1 MNEITNTRHNH
12 LIDPIMHVW
21 GWEIPLYLFLG
32 GVVAGIMIL
41 AGVRLLR
48 GQVKETSPAL
58 ALLTWTAPIA
68 ISLGMFFLWLDL
80 EHPFNAWR
88 FYLTFK
94 LSSPMSW
101 GAWILLGVYPVSVL
115 LAWVTTPDPQKEWAR
130 GWLGRVGALGK
141 RIGLEK
147 VGILPF
153 TSRGLRRM
161 EAWAGESVPLLAR
174 LNILMGVSLGIYTGV
189 LLGTMAARPLW
200 NSALLGPLFLVSGL
214 STGAA
219 FMLLFGL
226 TDEERKSLSR
236 ADMALI
242 LVEMVVLGLWMMGL
256 ATGGGSSQGALA
268 VIMGG
273 PYTAAFWTLVVALGL
288 IAPLVGEWLEHKHG
302 AVPGRGT
309 AVLVLLGGFALRWIL
324 VFAGQATG
332 WISEI
337 AMR

>member
-12 LIDPIMHVW
+12 LIDPTMHVW
-21 GWEIPLYLFLG
+21 DWQIPLYLFLG
-32 GVVAGIMIL
+32 GVVAGIMIFTGIQMFRKKEEEPSV
-41 AGVRLLR
+41 AFSLLPWAA
-48 GQVKETSPAL
+48 PAL
-58 ALLTWTAPIA
+58 

-88 FYLTFK
+88 FYMAFK
-94 LSSPMSW
+94 VSSPMSW
-101 GAWILLGVYPVSVL
+101 GAWVLLGIYPASIL
-115 LAWVTTPDPQKEWAR
+115 LAWVTTPEALKSRVKDRLNGIPFFSKIDEWA
-130 GWLGRVGALGK
+130 VGN
-141 RIGLEK
+141 
-147 VGILPF
+147 
-153 TSRGLRRM
+153 
-161 EAWAGESVPLLAR
+161 AR
-174 LNILMGVSLGIYTGV
+174 LLGGLNIGMGAALGIYTGV

-226 TDEERKSLSR
+226 TEKEKIFLGRT
-236 ADMALI
+236 DMWLIVAELAL
-242 LVEMVVLGLWMMGL
+242 LALWMIGL
-256 ATGGGSSQGALA
+256 ATGSGPAGAALA
-268 VIMGG
+268 SILGG

-288 IAPLVGEWLEHKHG
+288 LTPLLGEWLEFKHG
-302 AVPGRGT
+302 AVPGKGT

-332 WISEI
+332 WVTDI

>member
-1 MNEITNTRHNH
+1 
-12 LIDPIMHVW
+12 MHVW
-21 GWEIPLYLFLG
+21 GWEIPVYLFLG
-32 GVVAGIMIL
+32 GVVAGIMIF
-41 AGVRLLR
+41 AGLR
-48 GQVKETSPAL
+48 FLRRGDENVSVSLSLMP
-58 ALLTWTAPIA
+58 WVAPIA

-101 GAWILLGVYPVSVL
+101 GAWILLGVYPVSIL
-115 LAWVTTPDPQKEWAR
+115 LAWVASPE
-130 GWLGRVGALGK
+130 
-141 RIGLEK
+141 GLKAKVREK
-147 VGILPF
+147 VGRFPLFGRIDQ
-153 TSRGLRRM
+153 
-161 EAWAGESVPLLAR
+161 WAGAKVTLLAR
-174 LNILMGVSLGIYTGV
+174 LNIILGASLGIYTGV

-219 FMLLFGL
+219 FMLLFRL
-226 TDEERKSLSR
+226 SDKERKTLGR

-242 LVEMVVLGLWMMGL
+242 VIELVLLGLWMVGL
-256 ATGGGSSQGALA
+256 ATAGSASRGALY
-268 VIMGG
+268 VILGG

-288 IAPLVGEWLEHKHG
+288 LAPLVGEWLEFKHG

-324 VFAGQATG
+324 VFAGQASG
-332 WISEI
+332 WVTEI

>member
-12 LIDPIMHVW
+12 LIDPTMHVW

-32 GVVAGIMIL
+32 GVVAGIMIFSGIQML
-41 AGVRLLR
+41 RKREEEPSVALSLL
-48 GQVKETSPAL
+48 PWA
-58 ALLTWTAPIA
+58 APLL
-68 ISLGMFFLWLDL
+68 ISLGMLFLWLDL

-88 FYLTFK
+88 FYLAFK
-94 LSSPMSW
+94 VTSPMSW
-101 GAWILLGVYPVSVL
+101 GSWILLGIYPASIL
-115 LAWVTTPDPQKEWAR
+115 LAWVTTPTFMKGMVRERFGRLPLFRQVDEWA
-130 GWLGRVGALGK
+130 GGN
-141 RIGLEK
+141 
-147 VGILPF
+147 
-153 TSRGLRRM
+153 
-161 EAWAGESVPLLAR
+161 AR
-174 LNILMGVSLGIYTGV
+174 LLGTLNIGMGVALGIYTGV

-226 TDEERKSLSR
+226 NDNERKFLGR

-242 LVEMVVLGLWMMGL
+242 AAEVALLALWMIGL
-256 ATGGGSSQGALA
+256 ASGGAPSQAALA
-268 VIMGG
+268 SIFGG

-288 IAPLVGEWLEHKHG
+288 LAPFIGEWLEYKHG
-302 AVPGRGT
+302 AVPGKGT
-309 AVLVLLGGFALRWIL
+309 AILVLLGGFALRWIM

-332 WISEI
+332 WVTDI